1 MDSNKVNNQTNYII
15 NSFYSNDIKNIFS
28 KELKLNTIICN
39 NIFKYLNTTI
49 NYVKNINNYKNIY
62 KIYNNVNNSLF
73 NINFFGIILTLDN
86 IILENN
92 DVNYNCQSQNIT
104 DNYSTYYY
112 KIIKFLYTKLLQIN
126 NLKIYPKKYNNKIF
140 NLHYYYSLYYNKN
153 LNIETLISINEI
165 SEKYTNFIFY
175 IYHNYYKDKHIFE
188 TIDNLN

>member
-153 LNIETLISINEI
+153 FNIETLISITEI